1 MLICPIATKIYV
13 EPIVKTQ
20 LLNYTKYF
28 CNVETLPFA
37 GAVNSRLALY
47 IEKGSK
53 MPVNTEHILQNFVQ
67 IAKQA
72 DKSGLNMKFF

>member
-13 EPIVKTQ
+13 ECIVKTK

-37 GAVNSRLALY
+37 GAVNCRFDSY
-47 IEKGSK
+47 IRKKAQKCQSTRNISCK
-53 MPVNTEHILQNFVQ
+53 ISCKLRNKLI
-67 IAKQA
+67 KQV
-72 DKSGLNMKFF
+72 